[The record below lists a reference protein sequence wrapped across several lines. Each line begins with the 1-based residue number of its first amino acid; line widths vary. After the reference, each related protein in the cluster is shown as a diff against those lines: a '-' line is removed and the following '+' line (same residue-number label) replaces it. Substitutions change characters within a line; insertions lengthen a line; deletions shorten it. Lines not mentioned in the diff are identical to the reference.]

1 LSLYHQDGTV
11 CPTIHETRQTGHG
24 ADEVKICLTTQE
36 AICTADQQVVKL
48 ARQLDI
54 DAEVARNTK
63 ELLYKRIHTIGAR
76 VDGALASRNHAA
88 LAVNRLRVA
97 VLGLAGDIALGHFE
111 DLLHPLTPKQICDMM
126 MEIIGVDA
134 LPEIGDLK
142 GSGMPD
148 PSHQGLGG
156 AAVETEAD
164 VDEGQQEVRRARG
177 HDQVRGQGQ
186 RAPDPD
192 RGTVDGR
199 DHGLGER
206 PHPQDQRVVDL
217 PQRRQHVRSAIA

>member
-134 LPEIGDLK
+134 LPE
-142 GSGMPD
+142 P
-148 PSHQGLGG
+148 
-156 AAVETEAD
+156 
-164 VDEGQQEVRRARG
+164 
-177 HDQVRGQGQ
+177 
-186 RAPDPD
+186 
-192 RGTVDGR
+192 GTVFISEVVFIEDNPWDGR
-199 DHGLGER
+199 TRHGVSLSLEDALKTLEDFGAVDDPLIATKCDEAHAGRGE
-206 PHPQDQRVVDL
+206 PENAWMVH
-217 PQRRQHVRSAIA
+217 RRSEIPREDGTLWIFEEKIG